1 MIDPI
6 SKDKSKI
13 YKSIELIVRVKENG
27 KFNGEIKIEHKNS
40 AMLISGNFLILM
52 SVENQ
57 YQKGD
62 IYNLNE
68 IKSYR
73 TNLTKP
79 E

>member
-6 SKDKSKI
+6 LNDKSKI
-13 YKSIELIVRVKENG
+13 YKSIELILQHNQ
-27 KFNGEIKIEHKNS
+27 NQIKVTYDNA

-52 SVENQ
+52 TSDKG
-57 YQKGD
+57 YQKGE
-62 IYNLNE
+62 IYNLDE

>member
-6 SKDKSKI
+6 LKDKSKI
-13 YKSIELIVRVKENG
+13 YKSIELILKDG
-27 KFNGEIKIEHKNS
+27 KNQIKIDYNNV

-52 SVENQ
+52 TLDSG
-57 YQKGD
+57 YQRGD
-62 IYNLNE
+62 IYNLDE
-68 IKSYR
+68 VKSYR